1 MFFVQIDFLM
11 RTMMGSF
18 RRVKMRF
25 HSIKRK
31 LDTIETNLVLV
42 KESLTYL
49 PYEQKTR
56 DSLSSRENRR
66 ENRQVSYFLLKR
78 LYRECNFIYLKIDRM
93 ILIEKEGLK
102 IKCT

>member
-56 DSLSSRENRR
+56 DSISSRENRR

-78 LYRECNFIYLKIDRM
+78 LYRECNFYLPKNRSNDSYR
-93 ILIEKEGLK
+93 KRG
-102 IKCT
+102 T